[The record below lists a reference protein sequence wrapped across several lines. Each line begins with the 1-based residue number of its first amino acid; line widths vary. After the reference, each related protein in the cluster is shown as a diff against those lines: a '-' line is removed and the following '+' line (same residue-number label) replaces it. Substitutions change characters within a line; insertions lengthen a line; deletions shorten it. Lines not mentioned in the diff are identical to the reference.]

1 MYEPDDC
8 PYKGLNMCQKCPR
21 FIHDTAECMSL
32 TAASAA
38 ASATNRTDTISTSFV
53 AQTYEERLSDYEKK
67 RAKLL
72 ELSKE
77 ALVDLILPR
86 PSYY

>member
-1 MYEPDDC
+1 MYEPDNC
-8 PYKGLNMCQKCPR
+8 PYKGLNMCQNCSR

-38 ASATNRTDTISTSFV
+38 NRTDTISTSFV

-72 ELSKE
+72 HLSKE
-77 ALVDLILPR
+77 ALVDLILQR

>member
-1 MYEPDDC
+1 MMYEPDDC
-8 PYKGLNMCQKCPR
+8 PYKGLNMCQKCQR
-21 FIHDTAECMSL
+21 FNHDTAECMSL
-32 TAASAA
+32 TATSAA
-38 ASATNRTDTISTSFV
+38 NRTV

-77 ALVDLILPR
+77 ALVDLILQR

>member
-38 ASATNRTDTISTSFV
+38 NRTDTISTSFVV

-77 ALVDLILPR
+77 ALVDLILQR

>member
-32 TAASAA
+32 SLTAESAA
-38 ASATNRTDTISTSFV
+38 NRTDAISTSCV

-77 ALVDLILPR
+77 ALVDLILQR

>member
-32 TAASAA
+32 TASSAA
-38 ASATNRTDTISTSFV
+38 NRTNAISTSVV

>member
-21 FIHDTAECMSL
+21 FNHDTAECMS
-32 TAASAA
+32 TVSSAS
-38 ASATNRTDTISTSFV
+38 NRTDTVSASFV

>member
-1 MYEPDDC
+1 MIHEPDDC
-8 PYKGLNMCQKCPR
+8 PYKGLNMCQNCPR

-32 TAASAA
+32 TAESAA
-38 ASATNRTDTISTSFV
+38 NRTDTLSASFV

-77 ALVDLILPR
+77 ALVDLILKR

>member
-32 TAASAA
+32 TASAA
-38 ASATNRTDTISTSFV
+38 ANRTDAISTSFV

-77 ALVDLILPR
+77 ALVDLILQR

>member
-1 MYEPDDC
+1 M
-8 PYKGLNMCQKCPR
+8 
-21 FIHDTAECMSL
+21 T
-32 TAASAA
+32 TVASAA
-38 ASATNRTDTISTSFV
+38 NRTDAISTSCV

-77 ALVDLILPR
+77 ALVDLILQR

>member
-8 PYKGLNMCQKCPR
+8 PYKGLNMCQKCSR
-21 FIHDTAECMSL
+21 FIPDTAECM
-32 TAASAA
+32 TTVASAA
-38 ASATNRTDTISTSFV
+38 NRTDTISTSFV
-53 AQTYEERLSDYEKK
+53 AQTYEERLSDYEQK

-77 ALVDLILPR
+77 ALVGLILQR
-86 PSYY
+86 PSFY

>member
-1 MYEPDDC
+1 M
-8 PYKGLNMCQKCPR
+8 
-21 FIHDTAECMSL
+21 T
-32 TAASAA
+32 TVASAA
-38 ASATNRTDTISTSFV
+38 NRTNAISTSFV
-53 AQTYEERLSDYEKK
+53 AQTYEERLSYYEKK

-86 PSYY
+86 PLYY

>member
-8 PYKGLNMCQKCPR
+8 PYKGLNMCQNCPR
-21 FIHDTAECMSL
+21 FIPDTAECM
-32 TAASAA
+32 TTVASAA
-38 ASATNRTDTISTSFV
+38 NRTDTISTSFVV

-77 ALVDLILPR
+77 ALVDLILKR

>member
-1 MYEPDDC
+1 MMYEPDDC

-21 FIHDTAECMSL
+21 FIHDTAKCMS
-32 TAASAA
+32 TVASAE
-38 ASATNRTDTISTSFV
+38 NRTDAISTSFV

>member
-8 PYKGLNMCQKCPR
+8 PYKGLDMCQKCPR
-21 FIHDTAECMSL
+21 FIPDTAECMTTVASVANR
-32 TAASAA
+32 TAA
-38 ASATNRTDTISTSFV
+38 TSTSFV
-53 AQTYEERLSDYEKK
+53 AQTYEERLSDYEKL
-67 RAKLL
+67 RARLL

-77 ALVDLILPR
+77 ALVDLILKR

>member
-21 FIHDTAECMSL
+21 FNHDTAECMSL

-38 ASATNRTDTISTSFV
+38 NRTDVISTSFV
-53 AQTYEERLSDYEKK
+53 AQTYEERLSDYEQK

-72 ELSKE
+72 KLSKE
-77 ALVDLILPR
+77 ALVDLILEK
-86 PSYY
+86 PSYF